1 MKRERGVLKWISGMA
16 IVVLAAFSVNA
27 GNREVDFAVENAAEQ
42 TVVKMNKAPRIKDAD
57 TIAFIGLAGDRNG
70 YSNTFRAALHN
81 LKSRFKFYTRNEIE
95 WGALTHEM
103 EIAVKR
109 GDIMEKKSLQKFG
122 DFKGVQAYLYGVI
135 KEATIDPDGTAVFRI
150 TLTLSRIE
158 TGEQIW
164 EGNIVGQY
172 KGKITRGAVPDSLIK
187 AAQDAGRQVNEKL
200 ASDKNK
206 LPKCNIFLLPILG
219 KDADA
224 VSDVII
230 SQMVTAGDNKL
241 SFYSNVTSVDP
252 LAIKAIAKDLE
263 ANSPTYTSTQLSAIM
278 KKLEKMYNINPN
290 AVGKGKYG
298 SSTNT
303 YLIARVINAEGDY
316 KKGKLMLDVKLRD
329 FADSKILWSGTFDGA
344 FIETAAPTP
353 PETSNEVVKSFW
365 ESNSILVTII
375 FLIVIPLI
383 LLGLIIIFGFKFL
396 TRAR

>member
-1 MKRERGVLKWISGMA
+1 MKGYREMLKWMSGLA
-16 IVVLAAFSVNA
+16 VVLFAVITVNA
-27 GNREVDFAVENAAEQ
+27 ANREIDFAVENAAEQ
-42 TVVKMNKAPRIKDAD
+42 SVVKLNAASRVKGVD
-57 TIAFIGLAGDRNG
+57 TIAFIGLAGDRSG

-103 EIAVKR
+103 ELAVKR
-109 GDIMEKKSLQKFG
+109 GDIMDKNSLQKFG

-135 KEATIDPDGTAVFRI
+135 KEATVDSDGTAIFRV

-164 EGNIVGQY
+164 EGNVVGQY
-172 KGKITRGAVPDSLIK
+172 KGKITRGTVPDSVVK

-230 SQMVTAGDNKL
+230 SQMVTVGDDKL
-241 SFYSNVTSVDP
+241 SFYSNTTSVDP
-252 LAIKAIAKDLE
+252 LAIKSIAADLD
-263 ANSPTYTSTQLSAIM
+263 ANSPTYTSAQLSAIM

-290 AVGKGKYG
+290 AVGQGKYG
-298 SSTNT
+298 SNANA
-303 YLIARVINAEGDY
+303 YLIARVINATGDD
-316 KKGKLMLDVKLRD
+316 KKGKMMLDVKLRD
-329 FADSKILWSGTFDGA
+329 FANNKILWSGTFDGA
-344 FIETAAPTP
+344 FSEAVPPPP
-353 PETSNEVVKSFW
+353 PETSNTKVKHFL
-365 ESNSILVTII
+365 EGNSILVIIGAGVLI
-375 FLIVIPLI
+375 FLI
-383 LLGLIIIFGFKFL
+383 LGIVVVFGIRFM

>member
-1 MKRERGVLKWISGMA
+1 MKGYRGILKWMA
-16 IVVLAAFSVNA
+16 GGLALFTVITMNA
-27 GNREVDFAVENAAEQ
+27 ANREIDFAVENAAEQ
-42 TVVKMNKAPRIKDAD
+42 SIVKLNAAPRVKDVD
-57 TIAFIGLAGDRNG
+57 TIAFIGLAGDG
-70 YSNTFRAALHN
+70 SDYSSTFRAALYN

-103 EIAVKR
+103 ELAVKR
-109 GDIMEKKSLQKFG
+109 GDIMDKNSLQKFG

-135 KEATIDPDGTAVFRI
+135 KEATVDSDGTAIFRV

-172 KGKITRGAVPDSLIK
+172 KGKITRGTVPDSLVK
-187 AAQDAGRQVNEKL
+187 AAQDAGGQVNEKL

-230 SQMVTAGDNKL
+230 SQMVTAGDDHL
-241 SFYSNVTSVDP
+241 SFYSNTTSVEP
-252 LAIKAIAKDLE
+252 LAIKSIAADLD
-263 ANSPTYTSTQLSAIM
+263 ANSPTYTSAQLSAIM

-290 AVGKGKYG
+290 AVGQGKYG
-298 SSTNT
+298 AKTNA
-303 YLIARVINAEGDY
+303 YLIARVINAVGDD
-316 KKGKLMLDVKLRD
+316 KKGKMILDVKIRD
-329 FADSKILWSGTFDGA
+329 FANNKILWSGTFDGA
-344 FIETAAPTP
+344 FCEAVPPPP
-353 PETSNEVVKSFW
+353 PETSNTKVKKFF
-365 ESNSILVTII
+365 EGNSLLVTIAAGVMG
-375 FLIVIPLI
+375 FLLLLI
-383 LLGLIIIFGFKFL
+383 AILMGIRFM